1 MEREARAISALN
13 HPHICHVDD
22 ISSQDSTDYL
32 VMEFLDGQT
41 LAARLRKGTL
51 PLNELLKVGIEVAE
65 ALETAHR
72 AGIVHQCLPLN
83 SGLFHQRAF
92 FILSCKPISYC
103 GFKRIDVYIL

>member
-72 AGIVHQCLPLN
+72 APGPPQESDRRSLQFHNKEAKVVSQSMSKISGNLYLFCL
-83 SGLFHQRAF
+83 F
-92 FILSCKPISYC
+92 
-103 GFKRIDVYIL
+103 